1 MNGNSKS
8 NVTIYRYLQYV
19 LICYKLYGEFLLY
32 IRLLWYAFEDKLYN
46 YNRFVKGKKKMID
59 LNTKEKYKKIL
70 FFIYELLRYI
80 SKQIIILGHTYTGN
94 F

>member
-59 LNTKEKYKKIL
+59 LNFLQKKNIKNFYFL
-70 FFIYELLRYI
+70 FMNYCDTFQNKL
-80 SKQIIILGHTYTGN
+80 
-94 F
+94 